1 MPTVLL
7 TPPSPPEIR
16 TPQAPARPVQAS
28 ASSKP
33 SFSETLSEKRRVADA
48 DAIADATIASE
59 PPDSARVTAG
69 GPQEASA
76 ATRNERQGT
85 TVSATDTAHSRR
97 DVAQNLPNAGGATL
111 LDSTVDF
118 VGTSATSATTAES
131 GPSGPAAEAA
141 GSQPGTGPVPLNL
154 SGSTAVDQ
162 VPVASPTDVP
172 AQQVPAGE
180 SQSSAPR
187 SGQVAAPP
195 AVGGHV
201 ATDGQKQASGTGA
214 DGNSSGAHDESGTRH
229 PAMGRA
235 MQVQAAVTVENA
247 TGVTSPGGMNAAA
260 SLTGLADTGVPA
272 PPAGAAGL
280 DLVDAQATGRV
291 VRGLTSMLAARGGTM
306 TMRLEPPGLGQLRVQ
321 MTIVRGTVTAQFQPA
336 TAEAQ
341 ALLERSLGALRT
353 ALESQGL
360 TVERLTVHAAPPS
373 PPARETADDQSN
385 SQQQHA
391 SRHHADAGDG
401 RSRGRGDDESG
412 HDSPKHRL
420 SASFADAIESF
431 AGDSP
436 GSLDDIPQGAEA
448 A

>member
-16 TPQAPARPVQAS
+16 TPQAPARPVPAS

-33 SFSETLSEKRRVADA
+33 SFPETLSEKRRVADA
-48 DAIADATIASE
+48 DAIADATSASE
-59 PPDSARVTAG
+59 HPDSAPVTAG
-69 GPQEASA
+69 GPPEASA

-85 TVSATDTAHSRR
+85 VTSATETAHSGR
-97 DVAQNLPNAGGATL
+97 DVAQNLPNAATGGGATVL
-111 LDSTVDF
+111 NSAAEF
-118 VGTSATSATTAES
+118 VGTTAGAAES
-131 GPSGPAAEAA
+131 ALSGPAAEAA
-141 GSQPGTGPVPLNL
+141 GSQSGTGPVLLNL
-154 SGSTAVDQ
+154 SGPTAVDQ

-172 AQQVPAGE
+172 AQQAPAGE

-247 TGVTSPGGMNAAA
+247 TGVTPPGGMNAAM
-260 SLTGLADTGVPA
+260 SVTGLANTEVQA

-306 TMRLEPPGLGQLRVQ
+306 TMRLEPPGLGQLRVE
-321 MTIVRGTVTAQFQPA
+321 MTIARGTVSVQFQPT

-341 ALLERSLGALRT
+341 ALLERSLATLRT

-360 TVERLTVHAAPPS
+360 TVERLTVHAPPPAPS
-373 PPARETADDQSN
+373 ARETAHDQS
-385 SQQQHA
+385 QEQQHDA
-391 SRHHADAGDG
+391 SRDHADAGDG
-401 RSRGRGDDESG
+401 RNRGHGDDESG
-412 HDSPKHRL
+412 HAGRNHSFT
-420 SASFADAIESF
+420 ASFADAF
-431 AGDSP
+431 AAPADDSP
-436 GSLDDIPQGAEA
+436 EFPAHLPQGAEA